1 MIGAGKSKNMQ
12 RKGKPMQKQGFFRGR
27 KLPNHRGGNSTPL
40 TVALVLA
47 LLMVVCVMAEF
58 FRLMIIVQGVRD
70 GVQQAVIAVMTTNYD
85 EAYNGL
91 REGYSG
97 GYVLSGGCWVEKLDY
112 SDVYHQLDSL
122 LGTEKRGSYHVKV
135 QAQEEGGYEYRLSG
149 LEVKITNT
157 PLTPGNANRNMEADV
172 KVTIEVPFS
181 FGWGFVPPF
190 TMQIRTKAAY
200 MPKF

>member
-1 MIGAGKSKNMQ
+1 MTGAGKSKNMQ
-12 RKGKPMQKQGFFRGR
+12 RGKKPVQKQGFFRGG
-27 KLPNHRGGNSTPL
+27 KLPDRRGGNSTPL
-40 TVALVLA
+40 TVALVLV
-47 LLMVVCVMAEF
+47 LLLVICAVAEF
-58 FRLMIIVQGVRD
+58 LRLMIIVQGVRD

-97 GYVLSGGCWVEKLDY
+97 GYVLSGGHWVENLDY
-112 SDVYHQLDSL
+112 SDVYRRLDTL
-122 LGTEKRGSYHVKV
+122 LGTQEQGSYHVKV
-135 QAQEEGGYEYRLSG
+135 QNQESNGYEYRLSE
-149 LEVKITNT
+149 LDVAITNT

-172 KVTIEVPFS
+172 KIRIEIPFS
-181 FGWGFVPPF
+181 FGWGLVPPL